1 MPFVYS
7 GFLWGLA
14 ALAIPLWLHLSR
26 KRQYRRMPI
35 GTLRFLEEIM
45 RERRKRSRF
54 EEWPLLIL
62 RLLCVA
68 LLALVFMRPF
78 LNSAQETDTKRV
90 ETVVLADASGS
101 VTASMAEEARGLMRK
116 VRREARDGEKVTLL
130 EFSDAAGEIAG
141 VEAYQPRAGAP
152 TDLPLALNQALD
164 RFSNLPPG
172 STGRVV
178 LIAHLAAADLPG
190 VPPRVWPPGIS
201 LEVLPLKPPGVD
213 NAAVLGVSLLTPYVT
228 EEMEIETLV
237 SLPAGADRTVTLE
250 AEGLTLKQTLP
261 AGSDRLVF
269 KFHPPR
275 AEMRGT
281 IRVAGGDA
289 WPADDQRPFAVR
301 WLEPRRI
308 LLVDSHPGSTPY
320 EGQAY
325 FLQKA
330 LTASGAV
337 HGKTPFQPE
346 IVFGLTGR
354 SGPADLSGVAAV
366 ALCGVPPLSASEAEM
381 LKQFTA
387 GGGGVISFLDSRWT
401 PAAGNA
407 LTGAGLAPADVKL
420 TEGVELR
427 HLTGWK
433 KDHPALAVFDG
444 KEGGDLAPLEWRDS
458 FKLHDT
464 PGWRTLASLEGG
476 HSLLMEKSPSPDE
489 AAVREKAGT
498 AEKNQDQNQGQAK
511 EGRVLVLA
519 HSMTREWSD
528 LPREP
533 MFVPLVKN
541 LFAWAAKAETGLPE
555 VPPVAPGLKETRAPG
570 LYTAAGGATVIVAA
584 APAES
589 AVAPAT
595 VEAFRTAFGVPDEA
609 AAAATAAADQ
619 KPDPALA
626 KSMLPSRWEFWPWLA
641 LALMI
646 LLMAETLLATRRP
659 RNSGQAV

>member
-26 KRQYRRMPI
+26 KRQYRKMPI
-35 GTLRFLEEIM
+35 GTLRFLEEIL

-62 RLLCVA
+62 RLLCVT
-68 LLALVFMRPF
+68 LLTLVFMRPF
-78 LNSAQETDTKRV
+78 MNSAQETDAERV

-101 VTASMAEEARGLMRK
+101 VTASMAEEARDLMRRT
-116 VRREARDGEKVTLL
+116 RRGARDGEKVTLL
-130 EFSDAAGEIAG
+130 EFSDAAGEISS
-141 VEAYQPRAGAP
+141 VDAYRPRAGAP

-164 RFSNLPPG
+164 RFSNFPPG

-190 VPPRVWPPGIS
+190 VPPRVWPPGIT
-201 LEVLPLKPPGVD
+201 LEVLPLRQPGVD

-237 SLPAGADRTVTLE
+237 SLPAGLDRTVTLE

-354 SGPADLSGVAAV
+354 SGPADLSGTAAV
-366 ALCGVPPLSASEAEM
+366 ALCGVPPLSASETEM

-401 PAAGNA
+401 PAAANA

-420 TEGVELR
+420 TDGAELT
-427 HLTGWK
+427 HLTGWN

-444 KEGGDLAPLEWRDS
+444 KEGGDLTPLEWRDS
-458 FKLHDT
+458 FNLHDT
-464 PGWRTLASLEGG
+464 PGWRTLAALEGG
-476 HSLLMEKSPSPDE
+476 HSLLMEKTPPADD
-489 AAVREKAGT
+489 AAGREKAKEEVKT
-498 AEKNQDQNQGQAK
+498 K
-511 EGRVLVLA
+511 EGRVLLLA
-519 HSMTREWSD
+519 HPMTREWGD

-533 MFVPLVKN
+533 IFVPLVKT
-541 LFAWAAKAETGLPE
+541 LFSWVAKAETGLPE
-555 VPPVAPGLKETRAPG
+555 VPPIAPGLKESRAPG
-570 LYTAAGGATVIVAA
+570 LYTAADGSTVIIAA

-595 VEAFRTAFGVPDEA
+595 AEAFRAAFGVPDEVASA
-609 AAAATAAADQ
+609 AAAVEAQ

-646 LLMAETLLATRRP
+646 LLMAETLLATRKP
-659 RNSGQAV
+659 QNSGQAA